1 MEQAVEVLP
10 MTGHSGMSLAEVQ
23 EYTKVEADNMPC
35 GDEIL
40 DVNLQMNPVADGKT
54 EIGC

>member
-1 MEQAVEVLP
+1 MERTQEALP
-10 MTGHSGMSLAEVQ
+10 MTGRSGMSLAEVQ

-35 GDEIL
+35 CNDIL
-40 DVNLQMNPVADGKT
+40 DVNLQMNPVADGET

>member
-1 MEQAVEVLP
+1 MERTQEALP
-10 MTGHSGMSLAEVQ
+10 MTGQSGMSLAEVQ

-40 DVNLQMNPVADGKT
+40 DANLQMNPVADGKT
-54 EIGC
+54 EVGC